1 MLRYEMQ
8 GGIWVYPGKG
18 GWHFITLPTDVATRI
33 RAAMAGLA
41 RPWGSLGVTAV
52 IGKTQWTT
60 SLFPDKTTGSL
71 LLPVNAS
78 VRQRERL
85 KAGDTPT
92 LTIEFHL

>member
-1 MLRYEMQ
+1 M
-8 GGIWVYPGKG
+8 
-18 GWHFITLPTDVATRI
+18 
-33 RAAMAGLA
+33 
-41 RPWGSLGVTAV
+41 TAV